1 MDFDRITH
9 PLRLARGSH
18 QPGSGKE
25 CAMNV
30 IADGAFNDPRPA
42 PVGLCAVADHHVGR
56 VLLHRRRQQQRKVLR
71 DRDGLGAAARLER
84 LVRPLLRGVNHSSEE
99 IHVGDPQAG
108 DQSRTRTTDRKT
120 PPSTQAA
127 LSSGVHNMNRN
138 KMDGKHWTNR
148 GSLVIGKVLVGAAGA
163 VISLSLAA
171 PAGAAPVPQPATVPN
186 FLAAVRAAGIT
197 GTDPAMLGDGYQV
210 CWELWNQHTPGVQ
223 VAAGLVRDHPQLT
236 TDEAAHFV
244 LAAYDDLCP
253 VPGSYDY
260 WAYSTG

>member
-1 MDFDRITH
+1 MDFGRITH
-9 PLRLARGSH
+9 PLRLASGSH
-18 QPGSGKE
+18 QPGSGKG

-56 VLLHRRRQQQRKVLR
+56 ALLRRRRQQQRKVLR
-71 DRDGLGAAARLER
+71 DRDGLGVAARLER
-84 LVRPLLRGVNHSSEE
+84 LVRPLLRWVNHSSEE

-108 DQSRTRTTDRKT
+108 DQPRTRTTDRKT

-127 LSSGVHNMNRN
+127 LSSGVYSMNYSETY
-138 KMDGKHWTNR
+138 GKRWRNR
-148 GSLVIGKVLVGAAGA
+148 GSLVIGKVLVGAVGA
-163 VISLSLAA
+163 VISVGLAA
-171 PAGAAPVPQPATVPN
+171 PAGASPLPQQHTPQD

-210 CWELWNQHTPGVQ
+210 CWELWNQHAAGSQ
-223 VAAGLVRDHPQLT
+223 VAAGLVRDYRLT

-260 WAYSTG
+260 WAYSTS